1 MNEEEH
7 QHILQGLLYVCGDEG
22 LSIQDA
28 ARVLDLSEEE
38 TVQQLN
44 NLKEWVQS
52 HLGGLQVKQFGSKYQ
67 LVTNEAVAPYI
78 EKLAEVPHKAK
89 LSQAA
94 LETLAIIAYN
104 QPITRIEI
112 DDIRGVKSE
121 KAVQTLV
128 NKALIKEAGRT
139 QAPGRPIIYKTTERF
154 LEYFNIASMEDLPD
168 LQGSSGEEEP
178 SGEEADLFFEELDN
192 G

>member
-1 MNEEEH
+1 MNEEEY

-22 LSIQDA
+22 LEVQDA
-28 ARVLDLSEEE
+28 ARVLDLPEKEAEE
-38 TVQQLN
+38 QLT
-44 NLKEWVQS
+44 LLQRSTEEVVP
-52 HLGGLQVKQFGSKYQ
+52 GLQVKRFDSRFQ
-67 LVTNEAVAPYI
+67 LVTAEKIAPYI
-78 EKLAEVPHKAK
+78 EKLAEGPRQAK

-121 KAVQTLV
+121 RAVQTLV
-128 NKALIKEAGRT
+128 HKALIKEGGRA

-154 LEYFNIASMEDLPD
+154 LEHFNISSLEELPA
-168 LQGSSGEEEP
+168 LQEATEEQEA
-178 SGEEADLFFEELDN
+178 EEADLFFKELDEN
-192 G
+192 D